1 MIIDRAAREV
11 HQHGDLAG
19 GETARRELQHL
30 CLAFGKLGLI
40 LKEMGSPPGM
50 MMTVVPTWMALS
62 LLDGAL
68 LSTASGRMMAFTAA
82 VSEFDFD
89 LDDRSDGE

>member
-1 MIIDRAAREV
+1 MAISPVERPRAESSSTCAWRLESS
-11 HQHGDLAG
+11 DL
-19 GETARRELQHL
+19 
-30 CLAFGKLGLI
+30 F

-62 LLDGAL
+62 FPGGAL
-68 LSTASGRMMAFTAA
+68 LSTASGRMSAFTAA